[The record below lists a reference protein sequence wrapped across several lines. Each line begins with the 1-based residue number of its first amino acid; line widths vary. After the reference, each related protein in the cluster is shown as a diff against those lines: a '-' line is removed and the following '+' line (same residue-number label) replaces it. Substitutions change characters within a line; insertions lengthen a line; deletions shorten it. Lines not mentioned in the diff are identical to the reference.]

1 MDNFWSGWII
11 VLTSANLIILL
22 WLLLATRKGQQPAE
36 TEDTTGHA
44 YDGIQEYDNPLPRWW
59 FFLFIGSMV
68 YAAGYLI
75 YYPGMGNWKGI
86 GNWTQV
92 GQYEEEMA
100 EAKQEFGSIFSK
112 YAAMPIEEVIK
123 DKRALKM
130 GQRMFANNCA
140 VCHGSSARGALGFP
154 NLTDNDW
161 LYGGDPETIKTTITE
176 GRNGQMP
183 AKGLNPA
190 MTKSDVQ
197 DLSHYLLA
205 FSGRSDDKAAAGRGS
220 KMYQTACVA
229 CHGTDAKGS
238 QDTGAPDLTDNV
250 WLYGS
255 TPTKIQQT
263 IQHGRAGVMP
273 AQKTKLGEE
282 KIHLLAAYVYSLSK
296 YSLSK

>member
-140 VCHGSSARGALGFP
+140 VCHGSDARGSFGFP
-154 NLTDNDW
+154 NLSDNDW
-161 LYGGDPETIKTTITE
+161 LYGGDAETIKTSITN
-176 GRNGQMP
+176 GRGGIMP
-183 AKGLNPA
+183 AWGNALGENGVDA
-190 MTKSDVQ
+190 VANYVMS
-197 DLSHYLLA
+197 L
-205 FSGRSDDKAAAGRGS
+205 SGREVDAELAKKGEAHY
-220 KMYQTACVA
+220 KTVCLA
-229 CHGTDAKGS
+229 CHGPDAKGN
-238 QDTGAPDLTDNV
+238 QAVGAPNLTDKT
-250 WLYGS
+250 WLYGGS
-255 TPTKIQQT
+255 PDYIKHSIRM
-263 IQHGRAGVMP
+263 GRSGRMP
-273 AQKTKLGEE
+273 AHKEILGEE
-282 KIHLLAAYVYSLSK
+282 KIHLIASYVFSLSQK
-296 YSLSK
+296 KD